1 MVESVAVTLIRRALN
16 YYDLDLTFGVCT
28 RAMVMA
34 VVGVTIQRKTSDE
47 LVEIGCRLVSAF
59 SSRDFRTAF
68 Y

>member
-47 LVEIGCRLVSAF
+47 LVEIG
-59 SSRDFRTAF
+59 
-68 Y
+68 